1 MIKDLEL
8 PDLGEGIDG
17 AEISEIPVSVGDE
30 ITKDQTILILESDK
44 ASMEI
49 PSDFTGTLK
58 EILVSTGDE
67 VSTGQLLMKIDSSD
81 ESSDQDKKEDETDK
95 TAGSSE
101 SKSTVEDSDLGNTA
115 PIQAPKLDLNLS
127 SSDGIFASPGVRRL
141 ARELQINLNH
151 INGTGEKNRITKDDL
166 NNYILRQMASSS
178 GSSMPTP
185 IVQEDFSQWGEIENQ
200 KLTKIKRITG
210 KRLQAAWQTIPHVT
224 QFDEADITDLDTYR
238 KKLKEKLLKD
248 GIKVTFLPFLIKALT
263 HALKEM
269 PEFNSSLDS
278 SSTNLVIKKYIN
290 IGIAVDTP
298 TGLVVPVISNAD
310 QKSISDLS
318 IELVDISNRARNKKL
333 KPAELRGGTFTIS
346 SLGGIGGSFFTPIIN
361 PPEVAIIGVSQ
372 SVWKNTFNRNEKK
385 SELKYIMPFSLSY
398 DHRIIDGAAG
408 ARFTKRFKEI
418 LDDLSFFKD

>member
-101 SKSTVEDSDLGNTA
+101 SKSEVEDSDLGNTA
-115 PIQAPKLDLNLS
+115 STQTPKLDLNL

-178 GSSMPTP
+178 GSSMPAP

-224 QFDEADITDLDTYR
+224 QFDEADITDLDSYR

-263 HALKEM
+263 HVLKEM

-333 KPAELRGGTFTIS
+333 KPAELKGGTFTIS

>member
-81 ESSDQDKKEDETDK
+81 ESSDKDKKEDETDK
-95 TAGSSE
+95 TAGSSD
-101 SKSTVEDSDLGNTA
+101 SKSKVEDSALGNTA
-115 PIQAPKLDLNLS
+115 STQAPKLDLNLS

-333 KPAELRGGTFTIS
+333 KPAELKGGTFTIS

>member
-67 VSTGQLLMKIDSSD
+67 VATGQLLMKIDSSD

-95 TAGSSE
+95 TAGSSD
-101 SKSTVEDSDLGNTA
+101 SKSKVEDSAHGNTA

-178 GSSMPTP
+178 GSSMPTSM
-185 IVQEDFSQWGEIENQ
+185 VQEDFSQWGEIENQ

-224 QFDEADITDLDTYR
+224 QFDEADITDLDSYR

-263 HALKEM
+263 HVLKEM

-333 KPAELRGGTFTIS
+333 KPAELKGGTFTIS

>member
-49 PSDFTGTLK
+49 PSDFTGKLK

-81 ESSDQDKKEDETDK
+81 ESSDQNKKEDETDK
-95 TAGSSE
+95 TVDLSE
-101 SKSTVEDSDLGNTA
+101 SKSEVEDSDLGNTA
-115 PIQAPKLDLNLS
+115 STQTPKLDLNL

-141 ARELQINLNH
+141 ARELQINLSH

-178 GSSMPTP
+178 GSSFPTP

-224 QFDEADITDLDTYR
+224 QFDEADITDLDSYR

-263 HALKEM
+263 SVLKEM

-333 KPAELRGGTFTIS
+333 KPAELKGGTFTIS

>member
-81 ESSDQDKKEDETDK
+81 ESPDQDKKEDETDK
-95 TAGSSE
+95 TEGLSE
-101 SKSTVEDSDLGNTA
+101 SKSEVEDNDLGNTA
-115 PIQAPKLDLNLS
+115 STQTPKLDLNL

-166 NNYILRQMASSS
+166 NNYILRQMSSSS

-248 GIKVTFLPFLIKALT
+248 GIKVTFLPFLIKALA
-263 HALKEM
+263 HVLKEM

-333 KPAELRGGTFTIS
+333 KPAELKGGTFTIS

-372 SVWKNTFNRNEKK
+372 SVWKNIFNGNEKK

>member
-17 AEISEIPVSVGDE
+17 AEISEISVSVGDE
-30 ITKDQTILILESDK
+30 ITKDQTVLILESDK

-67 VSTGQLLMKIDSSD
+67 VSTGQLLMKIDSSEESTKEEND
-81 ESSDQDKKEDETDK
+81 KDQTEKTAEITEPKSEVESSDQKNVIL
-95 TAGSSE
+95 S
-101 SKSTVEDSDLGNTA
+101 
-115 PIQAPKLDLNLS
+115 QAPKIDLNLN
-127 SSDGIFASPGVRRL
+127 SDGIFASPGVRRL
-141 ARELQINLNH
+141 ARELQINLSH

-185 IVQEDFSQWGEIENQ
+185 MSQEDFSQWGEIENQ
-200 KLTKIKRITG
+200 KLTKIKRIAG

-224 QFDEADITDLDTYR
+224 QFDEADITDLDAYR
-238 KKLKEKLLKD
+238 KKLKESLSKN
-248 GIKVTFLPFLIKALT
+248 GIKVTFLPFLIKALSCV
-263 HALKEM
+263 LKEM

-290 IGIAVDTP
+290 VGIAVDTP
-298 TGLVVPVISNAD
+298 TGLVVPVIMNAD
-310 QKSISDLS
+310 QKSIPDLS
-318 IELVDISNRARNKKL
+318 TELIDISNRARNKKL
-333 KPAELRGGTFTIS
+333 KPTELKGGTFTIS

-372 SVWKNTFNRNEKK
+372 SVWQNIFNRNEKK
-385 SELKYIMPFSLSY
+385 LELKYIMPFSLSY

-418 LDDLSFFKD
+418 LNDLSFFKD

>member
-17 AEISEIPVSVGDE
+17 AEISEISVSVGDE

-95 TAGSSE
+95 TAGSSD
-101 SKSTVEDSDLGNTA
+101 SKSKVEDSALGNTA
-115 PIQAPKLDLNLS
+115 PIQAPKLDLNLN
-127 SSDGIFASPGVRRL
+127 SDGIFASPGVRRL
-141 ARELQINLNH
+141 ARELQINLSH

-178 GSSMPTP
+178 GSSIPTP
-185 IVQEDFSQWGEIENQ
+185 VVQEDFSQWGEIENQ

-333 KPAELRGGTFTIS
+333 KPAELKGGTFTIS

>member
-95 TAGSSE
+95 TAGSSD
-101 SKSTVEDSDLGNTA
+101 SKPKVEDSALGNTA

-141 ARELQINLNH
+141 ARELQINLSH

-224 QFDEADITDLDTYR
+224 QFDEADITDLDSYR

-269 PEFNSSLDS
+269 PQFNSSLDS
-278 SSTNLVIKKYIN
+278 TSTNLVIKKYIN

-333 KPAELRGGTFTIS
+333 KPAELKGGTFTIS

-418 LDDLSFFKD
+418 LDDLLFFKD

>member
-17 AEISEIPVSVGDE
+17 AEISEISVSVGDE

-95 TAGSSE
+95 TAGSSD
-101 SKSTVEDSDLGNTA
+101 SKSKVEDSALGNTA
-115 PIQAPKLDLNLS
+115 PIQAPKLDLNLN
-127 SSDGIFASPGVRRL
+127 SDGIFASPGVRRL
-141 ARELQINLNH
+141 ARELQINLSH

-178 GSSMPTP
+178 GSSIPTP
-185 IVQEDFSQWGEIENQ
+185 VVQEDFSQWGEIENQ

-224 QFDEADITDLDTYR
+224 QFDEADITDLDSYR

-398 DHRIIDGAAG
+398 DHRIIDGADG

>member
-101 SKSTVEDSDLGNTA
+101 SKSEVEDSDLGNTA
-115 PIQAPKLDLNLS
+115 STQTPKLDLNL

-141 ARELQINLNH
+141 ARELQINLSH
-151 INGTGEKNRITKDDL
+151 INGTGEKNRITKNDL

-263 HALKEM
+263 HVLKEM

-333 KPAELRGGTFTIS
+333 KPAELKGGTFTIS

>member
-95 TAGSSE
+95 TVGSSE
-101 SKSTVEDSDLGNTA
+101 SKSKVEDSDLENTA
-115 PIQAPKLDLNLS
+115 PVQTPKLDLNL

-141 ARELQINLNH
+141 ARELQINLSH

-178 GSSMPTP
+178 GSSIPTP

-200 KLTKIKRITG
+200 KLSKIKRITG

-333 KPAELRGGTFTIS
+333 KPAELKGGTFTIS

>member
-17 AEISEIPVSVGDE
+17 AEISEIPVSVGDD

-81 ESSDQDKKEDETDK
+81 ESTDQEKKEDETDK
-95 TAGSSE
+95 TVGSSE
-101 SKSTVEDSDLGNTA
+101 SKSEVEDSDLLDT
-115 PIQAPKLDLNLS
+115 PQTQAPKLDLNLN
-127 SSDGIFASPGVRRL
+127 SDGIFASPGVRRL
-141 ARELQINLNH
+141 ARELQINLSH

-185 IVQEDFSQWGEIENQ
+185 TVQEDFSQWGEIENQ

-238 KKLKEKLLKD
+238 KKLKKELLKD
-248 GIKVTFLPFLIKALT
+248 GIRVTFLPFLIKALT
-263 HALKEM
+263 HILKEM
-269 PEFNSSLDS
+269 PEFNSSIDS

-298 TGLVVPVISNAD
+298 TGLVVPVILNAD

-333 KPAELRGGTFTIS
+333 KPAELKGGTFTIS

-372 SVWKNTFNRNEKK
+372 SIWKNTFNRNEKK

-418 LDDLSFFKD
+418 LGDLSFFKD

>member
-81 ESSDQDKKEDETDK
+81 ESSDQDKKEDETNK
-95 TAGSSE
+95 TVDSSE
-101 SKSTVEDSDLGNTA
+101 SKSEVEDSNLGNTA

-127 SSDGIFASPGVRRL
+127 NDGIFASPGVRRL
-141 ARELQINLNH
+141 ARELQINLSH

-185 IVQEDFSQWGEIENQ
+185 MVQEDFSQWGEIENQ

-263 HALKEM
+263 HVLKEM

-318 IELVDISNRARNKKL
+318 TELVDISNRARNKKL
-333 KPAELRGGTFTIS
+333 KPAELKGGTFTIS

>member
-333 KPAELRGGTFTIS
+333 KPAELKGGTFTIS

-398 DHRIIDGAAG
+398 DHRIIDGADG

>member
-17 AEISEIPVSVGDE
+17 AEISEIPVSVGDD

-81 ESSDQDKKEDETDK
+81 ESTDQEKKEDETDK
-95 TAGSSE
+95 TTDSTE
-101 SKSTVEDSDLGNTA
+101 SKLEVGDGDLENTA
-115 PIQAPKLDLNLS
+115 PTQAPKLDLNLN
-127 SSDGIFASPGVRRL
+127 SDGIFASPGVRRL
-141 ARELQINLNH
+141 ARELQINLSH

-178 GSSMPTP
+178 GSSIPTP
-185 IVQEDFSQWGEIENQ
+185 IVQEDLSQWGEIENQ

-224 QFDEADITDLDTYR
+224 QFDEADITDLDIYR
-238 KKLKEKLLKD
+238 KKLKEELLKD

-263 HALKEM
+263 HVLKEM

-278 SSTNLVIKKYIN
+278 SSINLVIKKYIN

-333 KPAELRGGTFTIS
+333 KPAELKGGTFTIS

-372 SVWKNTFNRNEKK
+372 SIWKNTFNRSEKK

-418 LDDLSFFKD
+418 LDELSFFKD

>member
-81 ESSDQDKKEDETDK
+81 ESSDQNKEEDETDK
-95 TAGSSE
+95 TVGLSE
-101 SKSTVEDSDLGNTA
+101 SKSEVEDSDLGNTA
-115 PIQAPKLDLNLS
+115 STQTPKLDLNL

-166 NNYILRQMASSS
+166 NNYILRQMSSSS

-263 HALKEM
+263 HVLKEM

-333 KPAELRGGTFTIS
+333 KPAELKGGTFTIS

>member
-95 TAGSSE
+95 TVGLSE
-101 SKSTVEDSDLGNTA
+101 SKSEVEDSDLGNTA
-115 PIQAPKLDLNLS
+115 STQTPKLDLNL

-263 HALKEM
+263 HVLKEM

-333 KPAELRGGTFTIS
+333 KPAELKGGTFTIS

>member
-49 PSDFTGTLK
+49 PSDFTGILK
-58 EILVSTGDE
+58 EVLVTTGDE

-81 ESSDQDKKEDETDK
+81 ESSDQEKKEDENDK
-95 TAGSSE
+95 TTGSSE
-101 SKSTVEDSDLGNTA
+101 SKPEVEDSDLGNTA
-115 PIQAPKLDLNLS
+115 PTQTPKLDLNLN
-127 SSDGIFASPGVRRL
+127 SDGIFASPGVRRL
-141 ARELQINLNH
+141 ARELQINLSH

-166 NNYILRQMASSS
+166 NNYILRQMALSS
-178 GSSMPTP
+178 GSSIPTP

-224 QFDEADITDLDTYR
+224 QFDEADITDLDIYR
-238 KKLKEKLLKD
+238 KKLKEELLKD
-248 GIKVTFLPFLIKALT
+248 GIKVTFLPFLIKAIT
-263 HALKEM
+263 NVLKEM

-298 TGLVVPVISNAD
+298 TGLVVPVILNAD

-333 KPAELRGGTFTIS
+333 KPAELKGGTFTIS

-372 SVWKNTFNRNEKK
+372 SIWKNTFNRNEKK

>member
-101 SKSTVEDSDLGNTA
+101 SKSEVEDSDLGNTA
-115 PIQAPKLDLNLS
+115 STQTPKLDLNL

-185 IVQEDFSQWGEIENQ
+185 IIQEDFSQWGEIENQ

-263 HALKEM
+263 HVLKEM

-333 KPAELRGGTFTIS
+333 KPAELKGGTFTIS

>member
-67 VSTGQLLMKIDSSD
+67 VATGQLLMKIDSSD

-95 TAGSSE
+95 TVDLSE
-101 SKSTVEDSDLGNTA
+101 SKSEVEDSDLGNTA
-115 PIQAPKLDLNLS
+115 STQTPKLDLNL

-141 ARELQINLNH
+141 ARELQINLSH

-263 HALKEM
+263 HVLKEM

-318 IELVDISNRARNKKL
+318 TELVDISNRARNKKL
-333 KPAELRGGTFTIS
+333 KPAELKGGTFTIS

-372 SVWKNTFNRNEKK
+372 SVWKNIFNKNEKK

>member
-17 AEISEIPVSVGDE
+17 AEISEIPVSVGDD

-67 VSTGQLLMKIDSSD
+67 VSTGQLLMKIDLSD
-81 ESSDQDKKEDETDK
+81 ESTDQEKKEDETDK
-95 TAGSSE
+95 TVGSSE
-101 SKSTVEDSDLGNTA
+101 SKSEVEDSDLLDT
-115 PIQAPKLDLNLS
+115 PQTQAPKLDLNLN
-127 SSDGIFASPGVRRL
+127 SDGIFASPGVRRL
-141 ARELQINLNH
+141 ARELQINLSH

-185 IVQEDFSQWGEIENQ
+185 TVQEDFSQWGEIENQ

-238 KKLKEKLLKD
+238 KKLKKELLKD
-248 GIKVTFLPFLIKALT
+248 GIRVTFLPFLIKALT
-263 HALKEM
+263 HILKEM
-269 PEFNSSLDS
+269 PEFNSSIDS

-333 KPAELRGGTFTIS
+333 KPAELKGGTFTIS

-361 PPEVAIIGVSQ
+361 PPEVAIVGVSQ
-372 SVWKNTFNRNEKK
+372 SIWKNTFNRNEKK

-418 LDDLSFFKD
+418 LGDLSFFKD

>member
-17 AEISEIPVSVGDE
+17 AEISEIPVSVGDD
-30 ITKDQTILILESDK
+30 IIKDQTILILESDK

-67 VSTGQLLMKIDSSD
+67 VSTGQLLMKIDLSD
-81 ESSDQDKKEDETDK
+81 ESTDQEKKEDETDK
-95 TAGSSE
+95 TVGSSE
-101 SKSTVEDSDLGNTA
+101 SKSEVEDSDLLDT
-115 PIQAPKLDLNLS
+115 PQTHAPKLDLNLN
-127 SSDGIFASPGVRRL
+127 SDGIFASPGVRRL
-141 ARELQINLNH
+141 ARELQINLSH

-185 IVQEDFSQWGEIENQ
+185 TVQEDFSQWGEIENQ

-238 KKLKEKLLKD
+238 KKLKEELLKD
-248 GIKVTFLPFLIKALT
+248 GIRVTFLPFLIKALT
-263 HALKEM
+263 HILKEM
-269 PEFNSSLDS
+269 PEFNSSIDS

-333 KPAELRGGTFTIS
+333 KPAELKGGTFTIS

-372 SVWKNTFNRNEKK
+372 SIWKNTFNRNEKK

>member
-17 AEISEIPVSVGDE
+17 AEISEIPVTVGDE

-81 ESSDQDKKEDETDK
+81 ESSDQDKKEDETNK
-95 TAGSSE
+95 TVDSSE
-101 SKSTVEDSDLGNTA
+101 SKPEVEDSNLGNTA

-141 ARELQINLNH
+141 ARELQINLSH

-166 NNYILRQMASSS
+166 NNYILRQMSSSS

-263 HALKEM
+263 HVLKEM

-333 KPAELRGGTFTIS
+333 KPAELKGGTFTIS

>member
-101 SKSTVEDSDLGNTA
+101 SKSEVEDSDLGNTA
-115 PIQAPKLDLNLS
+115 STQTPKLDLNL

-141 ARELQINLNH
+141 ARELQINLSH

-263 HALKEM
+263 HVLKEM

-333 KPAELRGGTFTIS
+333 KPAELKGGTFTIS

-372 SVWKNTFNRNEKK
+372 SVWKNTFNGNDKK
-385 SELKYIMPFSLSY
+385 SDLKYIMPFSLSY

>member
-101 SKSTVEDSDLGNTA
+101 SKSEVEDSDLGNTA
-115 PIQAPKLDLNLS
+115 STQTPKLDLNL

-224 QFDEADITDLDTYR
+224 QFDEADITDLDSYR

-263 HALKEM
+263 HVLKEM

-278 SSTNLVIKKYIN
+278 TSTNLVIKKYIN

-333 KPAELRGGTFTIS
+333 KPAELKGGTFTIS

-372 SVWKNTFNRNEKK
+372 SVWKNTFNRNQKK